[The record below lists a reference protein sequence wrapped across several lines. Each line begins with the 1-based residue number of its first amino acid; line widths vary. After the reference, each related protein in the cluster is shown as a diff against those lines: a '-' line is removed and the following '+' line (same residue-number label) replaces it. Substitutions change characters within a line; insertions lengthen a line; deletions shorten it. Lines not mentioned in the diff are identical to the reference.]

1 MAAPALYRA
10 SNITHRGDTIKE
22 ITYIMSIEVQN
33 VLLGLLRSIY
43 CRNLFLRFK
52 SQKKCRFLS
61 LKFIK
66 HSSYLYM
73 CNIHAYLFLFKK
85 LFPLQIFITALML
98 KLLCQQQGRLGE
110 MIQTKIYHLWI
121 LYLSEKEKKMESNNY
136 STKFSEKGKREM
148 HKRTPN
154 IGYCI

>member
-1 MAAPALYRA
+1 
-10 SNITHRGDTIKE
+10 
-22 ITYIMSIEVQN
+22 
-33 VLLGLLRSIY
+33 
-43 CRNLFLRFK
+43 
-52 SQKKCRFLS
+52 
-61 LKFIK
+61 
-66 HSSYLYM
+66 M